1 MQRDRRVGS
10 TEPSPV
16 EASSHEGLKVDGAG
30 ERCKGAAQTGEG
42 KRCGQVVEGMGD
54 RYGVTDEDMGE
65 EQQSNHKMKDSS

>member
-1 MQRDRRVGS
+1 MELERD
-10 TEPSPV
+10 
-16 EASSHEGLKVDGAG
+16 A
-30 ERCKGAAQTGEG
+30 KGQAQTGEG